1 MANALLPRAAIP
13 CPVPP
18 SLPPSSSVFD
28 KRRQRPLAARASS
41 ARPLEVSIFR
51 MNANARAARADPGG
65 VNAHSTIVVHASWH
79 HRHIFLLKT
88 IAEQALNN
96 TKHDSGVTA
105 GITDSLQERRRHFA
119 SKFNQIKQQI

>member
-13 CPVPP
+13 CPLP

-28 KRRQRPLAARASS
+28 KRRQRPLAARA
-41 ARPLEVSIFR
+41 APVLSIFR

-65 VNAHSTIVVHASWH
+65 VNEHSTIVAHASWH

-88 IAEQALNN
+88 IAEQAPNNN
-96 TKHDSGVTA
+96 TKHDSGVRA
-105 GITDSLQERRRHFA
+105 GITDSLT
-119 SKFNQIKQQI
+119 